1 MASLLSVQTFILIS
15 FLIAIGL
22 LVATWS
28 MLRSQRAS
36 RRFQDFEVESRGLVQ
51 PLRRVMPYFRQ
62 ELARSRRYDRTLSAV
77 MLSLREPDI
86 TPATNGNGN
95 GKNGSAGVSAIW
107 ALAAGSLIQNG
118 LRDSDLIAW
127 DMAMNRYVALLPEAN
142 LQQSQQAANR
152 LIGLIREH
160 VPLHVTA
167 GVSEFKADG
176 VTVEDLLKSAA
187 CRCALGR
194 NAVDAPAAEAPE
206 IAIEGA
212 RTERAIIELRGNE
225 GVSFS

>member
-22 LVATWS
+22 LVATWR

-36 RRFQDFEVESRGLVQ
+36 RRFQDLEVESRGLVQ
-51 PLRRVMPYFRQ
+51 PLRRMMPRFRH

-77 MLSLREPDI
+77 MLSLNEPDI
-86 TPATNGNGN
+86 TPATNGNGA
-95 GKNGSAGVSAIW
+95 NGSAGVAAIW
-107 ALAAGSLIQNG
+107 ALAAGSLIQDS
-118 LRDSDLIAW
+118 LRDSDLVGW
-127 DMAMNRYVALLPEAN
+127 DLAMNRYVALLPETN
-142 LQQSQQAANR
+142 LQQSRQAANR

-160 VPLHVTA
+160 VPVHVSA

-176 VTVEDLLKSAA
+176 VTVEDLLTRAA
-187 CRCALGR
+187 ERCAQSWV
-194 NAVDAPAAEAPE
+194 AVAAPAAEAPAV
-206 IAIEGA
+206 AIEGA
-212 RTERAIIELRGNE
+212 RIERSIIELRGNE